1 MQQEISNKPN
11 IVILVGPTAVGKTDV
26 SIAAAKALN
35 GEIISAD
42 SAQVYKYMDIGTAKI
57 SYSEMQGIKHHMI
70 DEVTPDQSFSVAQ
83 FRDKAD
89 HYIHQITHKG
99 KLPIVTGG
107 TGLYINSLLNNLD
120 FTKSVGDEDFRQRMQ
135 ELADNK
141 GNEYLHEML
150 KTIDEESY
158 RRLHANDV
166 RRVIRALE
174 VYEYTGKTI
183 SHFQEESKKIP
194 PRYHAAY
201 VGLTMDRQKL
211 YERINQRVDTML
223 EKGLIEEVKKLLN
236 MGYSRDLVS
245 MQALGYKEIVQYL
258 EGEISLEEAVFILK
272 RDSRHYAKRQLTWF
286 RRDERIKWFDVDV
299 YQERTILVKNIIN
312 YIAGKIYLL

>member
-1 MQQEISNKPN
+1 LQQEVQNKPN
-11 IVILVGPTAVGKTDV
+11 IAIIVGPTAVGKTDV
-26 SIAAAKALN
+26 SIGAAKALE

-57 SYSEMQGIKHHMI
+57 STNEMQGIKHYMI

-83 FRDKAD
+83 FRDRAD
-89 HYIHQITHKG
+89 QYIREITGRG
-99 KLPIVTGG
+99 KLPIIAGG
-107 TGLYINSLLNNLD
+107 TGLYINALLNNLE

-135 ELADNK
+135 EIADNK

-150 KTIDEESY
+150 KDIDFEAY
-158 RRLHANDV
+158 QRLHANDV

-174 VYEYTGKTI
+174 VYEFTGKTI
-183 SHFQEESKKIP
+183 SHFQEESKKLP
-194 PRYHAAY
+194 PRYHYAF

-211 YERINQRVDTML
+211 YDRINKRVEVML
-223 EKGLIEEVKKLLN
+223 EKGLIQEVKGLLE

-245 MQALGYKEIVQYL
+245 MQALGYKEIIQYL
-258 EGEISLEEAVFILK
+258 EGEISLDEAVFILQ

-286 RRDERIKWFDVDV
+286 RRDERIEWFDVDK
-299 YQERTILVKNIIN
+299 YQDRADLVKNIID

>member
-1 MQQEISNKPN
+1 MQQEVQNKPN
-11 IVILVGPTAVGKTDV
+11 IAIIVGPTAVGKTDV
-26 SIAAAKALN
+26 SIGAAKALE

-57 SYSEMQGIKHHMI
+57 STNEMQGIKHYMI

-83 FRDKAD
+83 FRDRAD
-89 HYIHQITHKG
+89 QYIREITGRG
-99 KLPIVTGG
+99 KLPIIAGG
-107 TGLYINSLLNNLD
+107 TGLYINALLNNLE

-135 ELADNK
+135 EIADNK

-150 KTIDEESY
+150 KDIDFEAY
-158 RRLHANDV
+158 QRLHANDV

-174 VYEYTGKTI
+174 VYEFTGKTI
-183 SHFQEESKKIP
+183 SHFQEESKKLP
-194 PRYHAAY
+194 PRYHYAF

-211 YERINQRVDTML
+211 YDRINKRVEVML
-223 EKGLIEEVKKLLN
+223 EKGLIQEVKGLLE

-245 MQALGYKEIVQYL
+245 MQALGYKEIIQYL
-258 EGEISLEEAVFILK
+258 EGEISLDEAVFILQ

-286 RRDERIKWFDVDV
+286 RRDERIEWFDVDK
-299 YQERTILVKNIIN
+299 YQDRADLVKNIID